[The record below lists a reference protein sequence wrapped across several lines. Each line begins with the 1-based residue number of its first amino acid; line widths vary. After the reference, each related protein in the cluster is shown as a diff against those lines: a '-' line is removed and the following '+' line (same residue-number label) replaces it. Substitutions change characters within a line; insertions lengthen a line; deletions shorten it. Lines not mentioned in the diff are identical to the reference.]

1 MIETTSPAPPRVRV
15 LQVVG
20 NAIVGGMETF
30 VLRLVQGLPRDRFEI
45 ACLCPFESGFTD
57 QLRAAG
63 ASVHITPMHDE
74 PSFASI
80 QFATTLVRTLGID
93 ILHAHLSNA
102 HLLAGLAGALTETP
116 VLSTVHGG
124 AIPMLDFEVQ
134 RLCGSQLSVVCPN
147 AHLHALGMGVS
158 PRHVHLVPN
167 GVDSAVYEALQSG
180 RWLQLRL
187 GQEPTTP
194 LVGYVGRLAPEKN
207 PLAFVRAALQIRLS
221 SPQTQ
226 FVLVGDG
233 PLRAALQAR
242 IDEAGAND
250 FIHLAGE
257 IANMPAVYASLRFL
271 VMTSDTEGMPLALME
286 AMAAG
291 RAVIATQVGGIP
303 EILRAGTTGLLVAPG
318 HVDGIAAAALALLG
332 DGARCA
338 AMGAAAREHVAACF
352 PQARSVDSFA
362 SLLQDLAGKQPAP
375 SRTAAARIGVSG
387 SSGR

>member
-1 MIETTSPAPPRVRV
+1 MIETTMPAQARIRV

-74 PSFASI
+74 PAFASI

-116 VLSTVHGG
+116 VLSTVHGR

-134 RLCGSQLSVVCPN
+134 RLCGSQLSVVCQN

-167 GVDSAVYEALQSG
+167 GVDSAVYDSLQSA

-187 GQEPTTP
+187 GLEPATP

-207 PLAFVRAALQIRLS
+207 PLAFVNAALQIRDAA
-221 SPQTQ
+221 PTTQ

-233 PLRAALQAR
+233 PLRGALQAR
-242 IDEAGAND
+242 IDDADAGD

-271 VMTSDTEGMPLALME
+271 VMTSDSEGMPLALME

-303 EILRAGTTGLLVAPG
+303 EILRAGGTGLLVAPG
-318 HVDGIAAAALALLG
+318 HVDGVAAAAIGLLG
-332 DGARCA
+332 DSARCA
-338 AMGAAAREHVAACF
+338 AMGVAAKEHVAACF
-352 PQARSVDSFA
+352 PHGRTVEAFA
-362 SLLQDLAGKQPAP
+362 ALLQDLARKRPAP
-375 SRTAAARIGVSG
+375 SRPAGRIGVSG
-387 SSGR
+387 NSGR